1 MNGPGNHAEH
11 IWPGL
16 GSCGERKC
24 VSSEPGVPR
33 QDAWGRGAPA
43 TPPPAHDPKEAEA
56 RPAPGVLK
64 QLGSGNRN
72 FSDGG

>member
-43 TPPPAHDPKEAEA
+43 TSPPHPPTPPLTIL
-56 RPAPGVLK
+56 RK
-64 QLGSGNRN
+64 QKQGLLLES
-72 FSDGG
+72 